1 MHQRQNWWMP
11 IQEGG
16 KREIYNGVVLH
27 AAAEDAHHCEGRAEP
42 QVILAGFPTY
52 TPAVGRK

>member
-1 MHQRQNWWMP
+1 MP

-42 QVILAGFPTY
+42 QAILAGFRTY